1 MSDSYTTI
9 DNIEVGKRIREIR
22 EFNTL
27 TQEELAEILGV
38 NPNAVRAYERG
49 AYGIS
54 KEVMSKF
61 RKHFNVSVDY
71 LLFGS
76 DDDSD
81 NLLALV
87 ENASEADKMKIL
99 MRLMIYFVNEKKR
112 TFTGYKDTAGILDIF
127 KKVLDDVK

>member
-1 MSDSYTTI
+1 MNDSYTTI
-9 DNIEVGKRIREIR
+9 NNIDVGRRIREIR
-22 EFNTL
+22 ECNAL

-54 KEVMSKF
+54 KEVMCKF
-61 RKHFNVSVDY
+61 RKHFDVSVDY

-76 DDDSD
+76 NDDSD
-81 NLLALV
+81 NLIMLV

-112 TFTGYKDTAGILDIF
+112 TFTGYRDTKGIIDIF